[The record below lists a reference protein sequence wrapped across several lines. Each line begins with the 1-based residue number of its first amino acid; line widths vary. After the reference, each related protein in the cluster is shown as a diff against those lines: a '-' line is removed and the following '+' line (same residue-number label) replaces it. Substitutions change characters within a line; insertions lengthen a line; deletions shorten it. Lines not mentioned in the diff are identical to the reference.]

1 MPNNSSRVA
10 DTRTLRLLWASIFSS
25 LGILSGLAATL
36 PEAEGE
42 GDRTLVLLLAAVAL
56 ANTVMSFVLP
66 EIVYRAGVR
75 RANVPID
82 EVPDPSAPDGFAGAT
97 RVRVFRDP
105 TGARSLARL
114 HFQQSFILGLALSE
128 SVGLLGFVLN
138 RMGFSFLLTL
148 PFFLVSGVLI
158 AVRFPTQD
166 IAERRFAAT
175 LGARFP
181 H

>member
-1 MPNNSSRVA
+1 MPNDSSRVA

-25 LGILSGLAATL
+25 LGIVAGFAATL
-36 PEAEGE
+36 PPPESE
-42 GDRTLVLLLAAVAL
+42 GDSTLVLLLAAVAL

-75 RANVPID
+75 RANTPID
-82 EVPDPSAPDGFAGAT
+82 EVPDPNAPEGFAGAT
-97 RVRVFRDP
+97 RVRIFRDP
-105 TGARSLARL
+105 AGARALARL

-158 AVRFPTQD
+158 AVRFPTQNV
-166 IAERRFAAT
+166 AERRFAAT